1 MSPGGSNSKN
11 SKERNGQKKPT
22 RGMTFQHLMK
32 SSLMKI
38 KELKA
43 HDKLDD
49 NRVKQLMDLVSG
61 DEFGQVF
68 ITDTNKDRLEKYFS
82 GNQTEVKIFP
92 IQQELH
98 ISKNV
103 ELQ

>member
-43 HDKLDD
+43 HDKLDEVLS
-49 NRVKQLMDLVSG
+49 N
-61 DEFGQVF
+61 DE
-68 ITDTNKDRLEKYFS
+68 K
-82 GNQTEVKIFP
+82 
-92 IQQELH
+92 
-98 ISKNV
+98 
-103 ELQ
+103 